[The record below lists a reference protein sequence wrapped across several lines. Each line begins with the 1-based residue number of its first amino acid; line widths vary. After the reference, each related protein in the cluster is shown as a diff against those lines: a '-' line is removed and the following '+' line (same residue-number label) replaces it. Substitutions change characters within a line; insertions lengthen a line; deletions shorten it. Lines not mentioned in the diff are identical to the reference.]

1 MLTVSSYLSSL
12 ASVMAVV
19 GLALI
24 LLPYVRR
31 DNAWVRVL
39 LLGIT
44 AILALRYLFW
54 RVTETL
60 PPLGFNA
67 DSLASIA
74 FVTVEGAALISSLT
88 AYLIL
93 TRRRERSGEADE
105 NLTWWGDAPPPRVD
119 LYIATY
125 NEELPVLE
133 RTLAGTQAL
142 DYPHVRVFVLDDGR
156 REWLRE
162 VCARYGAEH
171 RTRPDNAH
179 AKAGNI
185 NYTLSQRLKDDDAP
199 DFVAVLDADFVP
211 HRNFVSRTLAL
222 FHDRNVGLVQTPQHF
237 FNPDPVQHNLYVA
250 GAYPDEQRFF
260 FDHIEPARDGWG
272 IAVCC
277 GTSSMVRVEA
287 LREIGGLPTESV
299 TEDFLLTIRLDSH
312 GWRTAYLN
320 EALTEGLAPEG
331 LHEYVVQ
338 RGRWCLGMMEIIRNV
353 YNPFTSRKLRPLQRL
368 SLLDSLL
375 YWTTTFAFRLVS
387 LVCPLLYW
395 YFGVIVVSAS
405 VTDVMSYYVPYYVA
419 VLVTLNW
426 ISRGMIIPVL
436 NDVSQLLAAWPI
448 VRAVGMGLFTKGP
461 HKFKVTAKG
470 GDRTR
475 TVVQWPLM
483 KPFAILFAL
492 TVIGLVLPLVFDSGF
507 EHVSR
512 AGDGIRV
519 ILFWTIYNL
528 VVLGVTMLACVE
540 RPRVNRPQR
549 QTTEMAL
556 LAVGTARGMQRF
568 AAWIDHLGTE
578 GARVRGPSGLAAG
591 AAGTLDI
598 PGIGEIAVTVRGA
611 DADGYRLDLEATHAQ
626 RDLILRKLHTADATP
641 GAARG
646 SVPEMVRGWLRSLAS
661 N

>member
-12 ASVMAVV
+12 AGVMAIA
-19 GLALI
+19 GLALL

-31 DNAWVRVL
+31 DNAPVRIL

-44 AILALRYLFW
+44 AFLALRYLFW
-54 RVTETL
+54 RVTATL
-60 PPLGFNA
+60 PPFGLTL
-67 DSLASIA
+67 DSIASIA
-74 FVTVEGAALISSLT
+74 FVTVEGAALLSSLT

-93 TRRRERSGEADE
+93 TRRKERSREADE
-105 NLTWWGDAPPPRVD
+105 NLAWWGDAPAPRVD

-125 NEELPVLE
+125 NEEAAVLE
-133 RTLAGTQAL
+133 RTLAGAQAL
-142 DYPHVRVFVLDDGR
+142 DYPYVRVFVLDDGR
-156 REWLRE
+156 REWLDD

-185 NYTLSQRLKDDDAP
+185 NYTLSQRLKDEDAP

-211 HRNFVSRTLAL
+211 HRNFVSRALAL
-222 FHDRNVGLVQTPQHF
+222 FHDRGVGLVQTPQHF

-250 GAYPDEQRFF
+250 KAYPDEQRFF

-287 LREIGGLPTESV
+287 LKEIGGLPTESV

-312 GWRTAYLN
+312 GWRSVYLN
-320 EALTEGLAPEG
+320 EPLTEGLAPEG

-353 YNPFTSRKLRPLQRL
+353 YNPFTSGALRPLQRL

-375 YWTTTFAFRLVS
+375 YWTTTFPFRLVS
-387 LVCPLLYW
+387 LACPLLYW
-395 YFGVIVVSAS
+395 YFGTIVVNAS
-405 VTDVMSYYVPYYVA
+405 VTDVMSYYMPYYVA

-426 ISRGMIIPVL
+426 ISRGMIIPIL
-436 NDVSQLLAAWPI
+436 NDVSQLLAAWPV
-448 VRAVGMGLFTKGP
+448 VRAVAMGLFTKGP
-461 HKFKVTAKG
+461 HKFRVTAKG

-492 TVIGLVLPLVFDSGF
+492 TLLGMVLPLVFDSGF

-512 AGDGIRV
+512 AGDGIRI

-528 VVLGVTMLACVE
+528 VVLAVAMLACVE

-549 QTTEMAL
+549 EATERATL
-556 LAVGTARGMQRF
+556 SVGTEWGTRVD
-568 AAWIDHLGTE
+568 AAWIDHLGIDE
-578 GARVRGPSGLAAG
+578 ARVRGPSGLAVG
-591 AAGTLDI
+591 AAGTL
-598 PGIGEIAVTVRGA
+598 EIDGVGGVDTTIRGA
-611 DADGYRLDLEATHAQ
+611 EADGYRLSLNPTHEQ
-626 RDLILRKLHTADATP
+626 RDRILRKLHTGAARP
-641 GAARG
+641 GAASG
-646 SVPEMVRGWLRSLAS
+646 SIPGMIRSWMQMLAS
-661 N
+661 R